1 MAWKAD
7 FRAMNPNVKLA
18 FLFTGLQSFG
28 RGIWMGNILSLYIV
42 LFSENANGFFGLTSN
57 ELLGITAGISGIAM
71 TLFVLPAGILAD
83 KFPRD
88 KMLKAAAYV
97 GISAMIVLGAA
108 NNILVIMAALFLW
121 GLFQGLTRPAFES
134 ILADSLE
141 TGNRSGI
148 YSRIHLVRQFS
159 MAAGP
164 FLNVLLFFIFGD
176 LWDISILKTVMLV
189 GITVSLISTFILF
202 LFRDDR
208 SMGSDSESIYGNVH
222 NLADND
228 LPPEQSKTAK
238 KIPIL
243 LVTANMII
251 GIGAGMTIKFFPVFF
266 RAIYSLQPVSVQLI
280 MGFTAIFAGVFAV
293 LAQRFSLSKGRAVM
307 IFVVQFLATI
317 CLVFITF
324 YPALIFLVPL
334 FILRGSL
341 MNAAQPLSRSILMD
355 VVPKR
360 HRGKWNSLETIAWGL
375 FWNASAVIGGFLIGD
390 NNFRLCFMITAGV
403 YFVGTVPILM
413 LIPLV
418 HKEKNAIK

>member
-1 MAWKAD
+1 MSLKAS
-7 FRAMNPNVKLA
+7 FRTMNPNVKLA
-18 FLFTGLQSFG
+18 FLFTALQSFG
-28 RGIWMGNILSLYIV
+28 RGIWMGNIFSLYIV

-57 ELLGITAGISGIAM
+57 ELLGVTAGISGISM
-71 TLFVLPAGILAD
+71 TLFVFPAGFLAD

-88 KMLKAAAYV
+88 RMLKAAAYV
-97 GISAMIVLGAA
+97 GIAAMLTLGAA
-108 NNILVIMAALFLW
+108 NNIILIMVALFLW
-121 GLFQGLTRPAFES
+121 GLFQGVSRPAFES

-148 YSRIHLVRQFS
+148 YSKIHLVQQFS
-159 MAAGP
+159 MASGP
-164 FLNVLLFFIFGD
+164 FLNVLLFFILGD
-176 LWDISILKTVMLV
+176 IWDISILKSVMLI
-189 GITVSLISTFILF
+189 GIIISLGSTAILF
-202 LFRDDR
+202 FFRDDR
-208 SMGSDSESIYGNVH
+208 SMGDDSESIFEAENTGSDPKQTV
-222 NLADND
+222 A
-228 LPPEQSKTAK
+228 AR

-243 LVTANMII
+243 LVSSNVII

-266 RAIYSLQPVSVQLI
+266 RAIYGLQPVSVQLI
-280 MGFTAIFAGVFAV
+280 MGFTAIFTGLVAI
-293 LAQRFSLSKGRAVM
+293 LAQRFSLSRGRAEM
-307 IFVVQFLATI
+307 IFAVQFLATI
-317 CLVFITF
+317 CLVFIIS
-324 YPALIFLVPL
+324 YPALYFLVPL

-403 YFVGTVPILM
+403 YFVGTIPILL

-418 HKEKNAIK
+418 HKEKNASK